1 MSDLGLRSASLALG
15 ELEATPKYRAL
26 AASGT
31 SRRFNSFRQRIEIIR
46 AGCRAAALA
55 AGEIEELQTELK
67 ALRADCRGPL
77 LGGFRLFVDRAL
89 REISPTALILILQR
103 DLL

>member
-1 MSDLGLRSASLALG
+1 MGDLGLNSASLALG

-31 SRRFNSFRQRIEIIR
+31 SRRFKSFQRRVEIIR
-46 AGCRAAALA
+46 AGCRAAAPA
-55 AGEIEELQTELK
+55 AGEIEELQAQLK

-77 LGGFRLFVDRAL
+77 LGGFRLLVDRAL
-89 REISPTALILILQR
+89 REISPTALILILPR
-103 DLL
+103 HLL